1 MYLVCD
7 RILWKNFDFGH
18 IPLSA
23 EEITRRFRYVNDR
36 TTHVTVRG
44 LTGKYPLDKWN
55 NNTITAKMLERLIDR
70 CPKLQSLSVHEAFL
84 NFQKVSIKCYS
95 KIDTNV
101 FSNLEIALDEY
112 SRLSEHT

>member
-7 RILWKNFDFGH
+7 RILWKHFDFGE
-18 IPLSA
+18 ISLSA

-44 LTGKYPLDKWN
+44 LTAKYPLDKWN
-55 NNTITAKMLERLIDR
+55 NNTITAKMLERLIGR

-84 NFQKVSIKCYS
+84 NFQKVSITCDDQ
-95 KIDTNV
+95 IDS
-101 FSNLEIALDEY
+101 FDLRNL
-112 SRLSEHT
+112 